1 MLISTS
7 RTVPP
12 LKKPRRLTTGASL
25 VLISPGS
32 PAHSPDL
39 ASRVIERFAQ
49 LGFQVSVAP
58 NANERLG
65 FLAGT
70 DGQRLSDINGAFSSD
85 IFQAIVCTR
94 GGYGSGRII
103 QSVNFLE
110 LNKHPKLFVGSSD
123 LTTII
128 NGCILEAGVTAL
140 HGPTMESLLDPST
153 PSFTVNSLISHIT
166 GDQQA
171 LGSICAKC
179 PKEHLRA
186 EGIHKGRATGKLV
199 GGNLAVI
206 MSTIGTPFFP
216 SFEDAIVFF
225 EDVGETPFRV
235 DRNLTQL
242 LNLGVLEKVR
252 GFALGTFERCAYRPE
267 EATLKQ
273 TLRDVVIDRLAP
285 LQKPIVLGLPF
296 GHTAYNC
303 TIPVGVSATLDANQ
317 ADLIIEEL
325 AVA

>member
-1 MLISTS
+1 MA
-7 RTVPP
+7 
-12 LKKPRRLTTGASL
+12 TGSPL

-32 PAHSPDL
+32 PAHSHDL
-39 ASRVIERFAQ
+39 ANRVIERFAQ
-49 LGFQVSVAP
+49 LGFPVSVAP
-58 NANERLG
+58 HAHERLG

-70 DGQRLSDINGAFSSD
+70 DKQRLTDINDAFSSD

-103 QSVNFLE
+103 QSVDFQKLS
-110 LNKHPKLFVGSSD
+110 KHPKLFIGSSD
-123 LTTII
+123 LTTIV
-128 NGCILEAGVTAL
+128 NGCLLEAGVTAL

-153 PSFTVNSLISHIT
+153 PAFTFNSLMFHMT

-179 PKEHLRA
+179 PKEHVRT
-186 EGIHKGRATGKLV
+186 EGLHKGRVTGRLV

-206 MSTIGTPFFP
+206 MSSIGTPFFP
-216 SFEDAIVFF
+216 SFEDAIVFL

-242 LNLGVLEKVR
+242 LNLGALDKVR
-252 GFALGTFERCAYRPE
+252 GFALGMFERCAYRPE
-267 EATLKQ
+267 EAALKQ
-273 TLRDVVIDRLAP
+273 TLRDVIIDRLAP

-296 GHTAYNC
+296 GHTTYNC

-317 ADLIIEEL
+317 ADLFIEEL